1 MYQQPLFLN
10 QPESGNSIRPRAY
23 SKEDTP
29 IYFPASG
36 FEARY
41 EHVTSVMKI

>member
-1 MYQQPLFLN
+1 MELDLPYT
-10 QPESGNSIRPRAY
+10 Y

-29 IYFPASG
+29 IFSPASG

-41 EHVTSVMKI
+41 EHVFIL